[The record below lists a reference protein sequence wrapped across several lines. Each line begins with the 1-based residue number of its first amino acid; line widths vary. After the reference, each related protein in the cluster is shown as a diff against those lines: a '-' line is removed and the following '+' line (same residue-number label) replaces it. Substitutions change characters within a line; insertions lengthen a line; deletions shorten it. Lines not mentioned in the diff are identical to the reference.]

1 MLARV
6 QIEHEIDQCAFEL
19 RACAGETNET
29 APAQFRR
36 PFEIEK
42 IQSRAERNVIGSI
55 RLFAASRPNCG
66 RPDLRW
72 DLCQLERS
80 HAAGLEFPEAI

>member
-6 QIEHEIDQCAFEL
+6 QVEHEIDQCAFEL
-19 RACAGETNET
+19 RACTGKTNET

-42 IQSRAERNVIGSI
+42 IQSCAESNVIGNI
-55 RLFAASRPNCG
+55 GQLRLLAPTADDTIC
-66 RPDLRW
+66 
-72 DLCQLERS
+72 
-80 HAAGLEFPEAI
+80 AGILANWNTRMRKIWNIQE

>member
-6 QIEHEIDQCAFEL
+6 QIDHEIDQRAFEL
-19 RACAGETNET
+19 RACAGKTNET

-36 PFEIEK
+36 PFEIEE

-55 RLFAASRPNCG
+55 GQLRLLAPTAGDPICARILPN
-66 RPDLRW
+66 RNARMRKIW
-72 DLCQLERS
+72 NIQK
-80 HAAGLEFPEAI
+80 